1 MIGDREMSFDDYG
14 KVLRRR
20 LRLILI
26 PAILGAGIGY
36 IITLFLTPQYTS
48 KSEILIERPTVP
60 STLVPTSTTDDLFT
74 RLATMQ
80 EQIESRTRLQ
90 PLIERYDL
98 YKSERKAS
106 MEDAVDL
113 MRKSIFVEQVSFENG
128 MTKNN
133 RQQPVPG
140 FRISFTADNSR
151 VAQQV
156 NTELT
161 SMFMEENLQQHENI
175 ARGTTDFLTNQL
187 RDARRA
193 LDDQDAKLADFKRK
207 NLGALPDDQQSNLQ
221 VLASINSR
229 LAAVTE
235 ELNRAEQDKAYTQ
248 SLLSQQEATWQ
259 STNQAGSTTSAT
271 DSLNDE
277 LTKMKSQLSVLQGR
291 YTDDYPD
298 VVKLKGNI
306 AQLEKEIADE
316 SNQKAPSGA
325 QKAPSGAQKAPSG
338 AAPAKPAATGTGT
351 VAQNAAG
358 APPAV
363 ASSGA
368 EDGNAPPSI
377 QQLRAR
383 SKQGDIF
390 IKAKTQE
397 QAKLQQEARAY
408 EGRLQVTPAV
418 EEEFKQLSMGH
429 DQALKF
435 YNDLLASR
443 DQSQM
448 SVDLESRGQ
457 GEQFRVLDSA
467 DLPQEPSFP
476 VWWEFAL
483 GGLGVGLALG
493 LGLATVFELR
503 DKALRN
509 EKDIEFYLQL
519 PTLALVPSIG
529 MLNGGNGGGF
539 FKGRKKPPQL
549 QAAGAA
555 TKLT

>member
-1 MIGDREMSFDDYG
+1 MIGNREMSFEDYG
-14 KVLRRR
+14 RILRRR
-20 LRLILI
+20 LRVIVI
-26 PAILGAGIGY
+26 PAVLGAIAGY
-36 IITLFLTPQYTS
+36 LISLFLTPQYSS

-60 STLVPTSTTDDLFT
+60 TNLVPTSTTDDLFM
-74 RLATMQ
+74 RLETMQ

-98 YKSERKAS
+98 YRSERKTS

-113 MRKSIFVEQVSFENG
+113 MRKSIDVHQVSFENG
-128 MTKNN
+128 LSKSS

-140 FRISFTADNSR
+140 FSIAFTADNPR

-156 NTELT
+156 TTELT
-161 SMFMEENLQQHENI
+161 SMFMQENLQQHENM
-175 ARGTTDFLTNQL
+175 AKGTEDFLSNQL
-187 RDARRA
+187 QDARRA
-193 LDDQDAKLADFKRK
+193 LDEQDAKLAEFKRK

-221 VLASINSR
+221 VLASINTR

-248 SLLSQQEATWQ
+248 SLLTQQEATWKAATSQ
-259 STNQAGSTTSAT
+259 TGSEVSAT
-271 DSLNDE
+271 ETLQDE
-277 LTKMKSQLSVLQGR
+277 LNKMKAQLSVMQGR

-306 AQLEKEIADE
+306 ADLEKQIA
-316 SNQKAPSGA
+316 A
-325 QKAPSGAQKAPSG
+325 QKNA
-338 AAPAKPAATGTGT
+338 PAATPPSKPGTTGT
-351 VAQNAAG
+351 LAQNGGVSAPGSSPTPGSVSAEEG
-358 APPAV
+358 AT
-363 ASSGA
+363 
-368 EDGNAPPSI
+368 PPSI

-383 SKQGDIF
+383 LRQGDIF
-390 IKAKTQE
+390 IKSETQE
-397 QAKLQQEARAY
+397 QAKLQASARGY

-418 EEEFKQLSMGH
+418 EEEFKQLMMGH
-429 DQALKF
+429 EQALKF

-467 DLPQEPSFP
+467 DLPQGPSFP

-483 GGLGVGLALG
+483 GGLAGGLG
-493 LGLATVFELR
+493 LGLGIATLLELR
-503 DKALRN
+503 DKALRD

-529 MLNGGNGGGF
+529 MINNGRNGRSF
-539 FKGRKKPPQL
+539 LKWRKKPPQL
-549 QAAGAA
+549 EAAGAGS
-555 TKLT
+555 KLVP